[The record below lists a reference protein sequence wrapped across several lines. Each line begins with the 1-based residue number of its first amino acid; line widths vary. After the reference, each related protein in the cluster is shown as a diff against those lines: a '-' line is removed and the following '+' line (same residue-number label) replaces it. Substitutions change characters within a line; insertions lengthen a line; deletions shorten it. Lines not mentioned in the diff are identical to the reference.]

1 MCLYSLSCSKQREKG
16 SNDWAISSGY
26 RDTFSTPAPDLL
38 FLISLSLLNLIF
50 VTCRFRYG
58 ERVSQRV
65 HAPKDINF
73 ALELGLKDVNL
84 VLSSAADTVAEEG
97 SPGGPV
103 PMPLASLIQG
113 KMMER
118 VARGDGHLDWSS
130 IGINASEDAG
140 MPVDRN
146 SIC

>member
-1 MCLYSLSCSKQREKG
+1 MASWSDTASFSPPRTLTNSSYSLLP
-16 SNDWAISSGY
+16 IH
-26 RDTFSTPAPDLL
+26 P
-38 FLISLSLLNLIF
+38 IF
-50 VTCRFRYG
+50 VSCRCRYG

-84 VLSSAADTVAEEG
+84 VLSSAADTVAKEG

-118 VARGDGHLDWSS
+118 MARGDGHLDWSS

-140 MPVDRN
+140 MPVDRDRV
-146 SIC
+146 C